1 MVRNRAAALISTA
14 VIGTALIATAL
25 AGPAMSATKKTTTT
39 RRPAATTAP
48 TTKAASASPT
58 TAAAT
63 ASGGPKGTL
72 RIAAFTDIPS
82 MDPIRS
88 QLTHAPYLATSYDT
102 LLRRDADGNVIAGL
116 ATQWSRPDIRT
127 WRFTLRSGVKF
138 QDGANWDADAAKFN
152 IDRARNLA
160 ANPNIG
166 LYAGITAVNVVDPQ
180 TIEVRFSKGNPSFA
194 FEMASVAASMVS
206 PKGTDFTRNP
216 IGTGGWV
223 FDRGASQEGAK
234 YVYNAFPDYWDKA
247 NQRYARIEISVVA
260 DNAARLNALRT
271 GQVDVVDVVL
281 SNQLDDARKAN
292 IKTISAPDQTI
303 QMLVGDRRGE
313 IVPALGKREVRQAMQ
328 YAINREAYVKAVQD
342 GIGGAETSI
351 WRTDSKW
358 FVAGN
363 ANRYA
368 YDRDKAK
375 ALLAKAGYPDGF
387 EFSIP
392 SFATTKAQNEAFAT
406 LMADVGIRVKIVQVA
421 PGTAG
426 IEFRRKTFPVVFAP
440 TAVADPH
447 SYWATWISPDSPW
460 NPFGV
465 ENTVLDGLASRA
477 LDLPTDA
484 GRKAVYD
491 DLEQAI
497 QDEGLIL
504 VLAHGVTITGMRG
517 DAKGNPYLYSG
528 ERIVRPYLLD
538 IPVS

>member
-1 MVRNRAAALISTA
+1 MARNRIVLAGTALVT
-14 VIGTALIATAL
+14 TALIASTVTS
-25 AGPAMSATKKTTTT
+25 PAFGVTRTTRKTTTT
-39 RRPAATTAP
+39 KAAPTTRAAATTA
-48 TTKAASASPT
+48 APT
-58 TAAAT
+58 TAAPA
-63 ASGGPKGTL
+63 AGPKGTL
-72 RIAAFTDIPS
+72 KIASFTDVPS
-82 MDPIRS
+82 MDPIRA
-88 QLTHAPYLATSYDT
+88 QLTHAPYLSTSYDT
-102 LLRRDADGNVIAGL
+102 LLRRDADGNVVAGL
-116 ATQWSRPDIRT
+116 ATQWSRPDART
-127 WRFTLRSGVKF
+127 WRFVLRSGVKF
-138 QDGANWDADAAKFN
+138 HDGTAWDADAAKFN

-166 LYAGITAVNVVDPQ
+166 LYAGITAVNVVDS
-180 TIEVRFSKGNPSFA
+180 TTLEVKFAKGNPAFA
-194 FEMASVAASMVS
+194 FEMASVAGSMVS

-271 GQVDVVDVVL
+271 GQVDVVDVIL
-281 SNQLDDARKAN
+281 SNQLDDAKKAN
-292 IKTISAPDQTI
+292 VKTLSIPDQTI
-303 QMLVGDRRGE
+303 QMLIGDRKGE

-328 YAINREAYVKAVQD
+328 MAVNKEAYVKAVQD
-342 GIGGAETSI
+342 GIGGAEGTI

-358 FVAGN
+358 HNPGN
-363 ANRYA
+363 VNRYS
-368 YDRDKAK
+368 YDKDKAK
-375 ALLAKAGYPDGF
+375 AQLAKAGYPDGF
-387 EFSIP
+387 ELSIP
-392 SFATTKAQNEAFAT
+392 SFATTRVQNEAFAT
-406 LMADVGIRVKIVQVA
+406 LMADIGIRVRIVQVA

-426 IEFRRKTFPVVFAP
+426 IEFRRKNFPIVYAP

-447 SYWATWISPDSPW
+447 TYWATWISPDSPW

-465 ENTVLDGLASRA
+465 DNSVLDGLASRS

-484 GRKAVYD
+484 ARKAVYN

-497 QDEGLIL
+497 QDEAMVI
-504 VLAHGVTITGMRG
+504 VLAHGATITGMRN
-517 DAKGNPYLYSG
+517 DAKGAPFLYSG